1 MIKCLFVKLDS
12 VKLAPLVVAVTLNA
26 CFLRHGV
33 KRRFS
38 RHAGLDFFMA
48 IQTLGIGHTFAGI
61 VALSATRA
69 L

>member
-1 MIKCLFVKLDS
+1 MIKCFFVKLDGI
-12 VKLAPLVVAVTLNA
+12 KLAPLVVAVTLNA

-33 KRRFS
+33 KRRFG
-38 RHAGLDFFMA
+38 RNAGLDFFMA
-48 IQTLGIGHTFAGI
+48 IQTLGIGHTFTSV